1 MDLKNMRAD
10 KYLVIVFIIFNIF
23 VLSCQRENAEQPSEK
38 ILARIG
44 DKTISVNE
52 FIRRA
57 EYTIRPIYCRKDNY
71 IHRKIVLN
79 SLIAEKLLALEAGDE
94 NKLVK
99 TPYFQDYLKGRQE
112 QAMRQWLFYN
122 NFYQRVKLSPQKI
135 SERMKLVG
143 RKYDI
148 SYFSVSDPYVAHK
161 ISKTMHDTVDF
172 KIKFNE
178 LSNGADLPRRFVQW
192 NNLET
197 REVINAL
204 YSGSPKKGDIIGPL
218 KQDTNYIFIKI
229 NGWTERVY
237 LSQNTKKQ
245 LWEDVKE
252 QMQYDEAKEKY
263 VKFVKGL
270 MKGKK
275 LRFNNETFETLV
287 PIIAD
292 DYLKSQEE
300 KKAAFNNRFW
310 KKESHRNDLDNHSSS
325 LKDIIDK
332 PLFTVDGQTW
342 TVRQFELALVSHPL
356 VFRKHNISKSEFA
369 EQLKF
374 AIADLIRDQF
384 ITQEAYKHGY
394 ENVNVVK
401 RNVSMWRDNLLA
413 IYKRNSW
420 LKLNNKE
427 DEFKSNIIKTIEKD
441 LNPYILSIMKKY
453 NDEIEIDTE
462 LFEKI
467 KLSKINS
474 FMTQRNMPFKIMVP
488 SFPVITNHNK
498 LDYGRKM
505 QH

>member
-1 MDLKNMRAD
+1 M
-10 KYLVIVFIIFNIF
+10 
-23 VLSCQRENAEQPSEK
+23 
-38 ILARIG
+38 
-44 DKTISVNE
+44 
-52 FIRRA
+52 
-57 EYTIRPIYCRKDNY
+57 
-71 IHRKIVLN
+71 
-79 SLIAEKLLALEAGDE
+79 
-94 NKLVK
+94 
-99 TPYFQDYLKGRQE
+99 
-112 QAMRQWLFYN
+112 
-122 NFYQRVKLSPQKI
+122 
-135 SERMKLVG
+135 
-143 RKYDI
+143 
-148 SYFSVSDPYVAHK
+148 
-161 ISKTMHDTVDF
+161 
-172 KIKFNE
+172 
-178 LSNGADLPRRFVQW
+178 
-192 NNLET
+192 
-197 REVINAL
+197 
-204 YSGSPKKGDIIGPL
+204 
-218 KQDTNYIFIKI
+218 
-229 NGWTERVY
+229 
-237 LSQNTKKQ
+237 
-245 LWEDVKE
+245 
-252 QMQYDEAKEKY
+252 
-263 VKFVKGL
+263 
-270 MKGKK
+270 
-275 LRFNNETFETLV
+275 
-287 PIIAD
+287 
-292 DYLKSQEE
+292 
-300 KKAAFNNRFW
+300 
-310 KKESHRNDLDNHSSS
+310 
-325 LKDIIDK
+325 
-332 PLFTVDGQTW
+332 
-342 TVRQFELALVSHPL
+342 